1 MEKNAMLVAGAI
13 SGVVGLLVFL
23 TIHHFW
29 IRPIWAIFA
38 PGLFIA
44 LLGGLA
50 VGWSYME
57 ISAGL
62 PPRPWTS
69 LAVIALIGAILAPA
83 ILLAHTRPSTF
94 DPAVG
99 NILLGRGRETFWR
112 VVFELLATA
121 TIVGGLAGW
130 WIGRSPQAVLATAL
144 AGLVFAI
151 GPGHNIPLLGNT
163 PSEIKGLV
171 ILFVVVIVS
180 ALVLVEGSTML
191 MRA

>member
-1 MEKNAMLVAGAI
+1 MLAAGAA
-13 SGVVGLLVFL
+13 SGVIGLLVFL

-29 IRPIWAIFA
+29 IRPIWFIFP

-44 LLGGLA
+44 VLGGLA

-57 ISAGL
+57 IYDGL

-69 LAVIALIGAILAPA
+69 LAVMALIGAILAPS

-94 DPAVG
+94 DPATG
-99 NILLGRGRETFWR
+99 NIIAGKGRETAVR
-112 VVFELLATA
+112 AALELLLTA
-121 TIVGGLAGW
+121 MIVGGLAGW
-130 WIGRSPQAVLATAL
+130 WIGHTPKAALATAV

-163 PSEIKGLV
+163 PSEAKGLI
-171 ILFVVVIVS
+171 ILLLIVVIS
-180 ALVLVEGSTML
+180 ALVLVEGSALL
-191 MRA
+191 MSD